1 MFSSSTAS
9 ATTPRPTVSIS
20 DSPVLATTPGGSA
33 SSLSR
38 IQRQSSGRGFIG
50 RLWRGDTEYDDE
62 LRLEPPLTVQATKL
76 GDRELHFD
84 ERIRTTC
91 LVIVAAAVVYTAMG
105 LLQSIM
111 IPFIIA
117 VALKYLLTPLIDLL
131 SCRQTP
137 SASGR
142 MRPNRCWC
150 RLPRPLAVLLS
161 FFVAISL
168 LISLAMVI
176 GQSVEIFTER
186 ASTYRERVEAIL
198 ELVFNVIEATQQNMK
213 KTQEASIER
222 FNELPLADIPIEE
235 DPTASSH
242 AHEALQKFRSSA
254 IAFLQQVSLTDLI
267 LSLLGK
273 AAAVAEDVM
282 YIVLFLVF
290 MLMHRE
296 SEEEEA
302 ANPDAFARTVDRQI
316 FVYIRGK
323 TSISAFVA
331 ITNGSILWLV
341 GVDLFLAFGV
351 LAFFLNF
358 IPNIGMFTS
367 VVLPMPL
374 VALDPAFSSFQIF
387 VAFLGPLCV
396 GMIAKDV
403 LEPLVLGHGSSLH
416 PVSVLLAIMLF
427 GSVWGV
433 TGMVMA
439 VPLTAVLRIYLSAID
454 HPLPRYCAHVLAGT
468 RPTREEMQRSE
479 LV

>member
-33 SSLSR
+33 SSPSR

-91 LVIVAAAVVYTAMG
+91 LVIVSAAVVYTAMG

-111 IPFIIA
+111 HPVHHRRRAKVLAHAAHRPAELPADA
-117 VALKYLLTPLIDLL
+117 VRLGPYAAEPVLVPPAASARRAPLL
-131 SCRQTP
+131 
-137 SASGR
+137 
-142 MRPNRCWC
+142 
-150 RLPRPLAVLLS
+150 
-161 FFVAISL
+161 FVAISL

-387 VAFLGPLCV
+387 VAFLGRY
-396 GMIAKDV
+396 A
-403 LEPLVLGHGSSLH
+403 LG
-416 PVSVLLAIMLF
+416 
-427 GSVWGV
+427 
-433 TGMVMA
+433 
-439 VPLTAVLRIYLSAID
+439 
-454 HPLPRYCAHVLAGT
+454 
-468 RPTREEMQRSE
+468 
-479 LV
+479 